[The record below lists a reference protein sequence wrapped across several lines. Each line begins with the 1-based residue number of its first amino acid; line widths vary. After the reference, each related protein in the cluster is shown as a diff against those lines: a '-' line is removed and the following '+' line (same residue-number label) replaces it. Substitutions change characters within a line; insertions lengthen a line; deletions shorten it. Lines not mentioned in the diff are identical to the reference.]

1 MEVVFMPSAN
11 APARDQNDELQDI
24 LGDILKGLQNKFV
37 RPVLNENSRLLT
49 VLEEMKKTDRA
60 GIEDLKER
68 VIRLEQKVD
77 EIPLLVLTSIRDA
90 INQASGGA

>member
-1 MEVVFMPSAN
+1 MPSVKAQ
-11 APARDQNDELQDI
+11 PREGNDELQDI
-24 LGDILKGLQNKFV
+24 LGDILLGLKEKFV
-37 RPVLNENSRLLT
+37 QP
-49 VLEEMKKTDRA
+49 VLEENNRLLATVEEMKRVDRA
-60 GIEDLKER
+60 GMEELRDR

>member
-1 MEVVFMPSAN
+1 MLSAN
-11 APARDQNDELQDI
+11 AQPREHTDELQDI
-24 LGDILKGLQNKFV
+24 LGDILQGLQEKFV

-49 VLEEMKKTDRA
+49 TLEEIKKVDRA

>member
-1 MEVVFMPSAN
+1 MPPAN
-11 APARDQNDELQDI
+11 AQPREHNDELQDI
-24 LGDILKGLQNKFV
+24 LGDILQGLQDKFV
-37 RPVLNENSRLLT
+37 QPVLNENSRLLT
-49 VLEEMKKTDRA
+49 TLEEIKKVDRA

-90 INQASGGA
+90 INQASGGE

>member
-1 MEVVFMPSAN
+1 MSFVNASAREQ
-11 APARDQNDELQDI
+11 ADELQGI
-24 LGDILKGLQNKFV
+24 LGDILKGLQDKFV
-37 RPVLNENSRLLT
+37 RPVLNENGKLLT
-49 VLEEMKKTDRA
+49 TLEEMKITDRA
-60 GIEDLKER
+60 AMEDLKER

>member
-1 MEVVFMPSAN
+1 MPSAN

>member
-1 MEVVFMPSAN
+1 MPSVDAQ
-11 APARDQNDELQDI
+11 PREHNDELQDI
-24 LGDILKGLQNKFV
+24 LGDILKGLQDKFV

-49 VLEEMKKTDRA
+49 TLEEIKKVDQA

>member
-1 MEVVFMPSAN
+1 MPSAN
-11 APARDQNDELQDI
+11 TQPQEHNDELQGI
-24 LGDILKGLQNKFV
+24 LGDILQGLQDKFV
-37 RPVLNENSRLLT
+37 RPVLNENSRLFT
-49 VLEEMKKTDRA
+49 TLEEMKKVDRA

>member
-1 MEVVFMPSAN
+1 MDMPSVDAQPREN
-11 APARDQNDELQDI
+11 NDELQDI
-24 LGDILKGLQNKFV
+24 LGDILKGLQDKFV

-49 VLEEMKKTDRA
+49 TLEEIKKVDQA

>member
-1 MEVVFMPSAN
+1 MPPAN
-11 APARDQNDELQDI
+11 AQPREHNDELQDI
-24 LGDILKGLQNKFV
+24 LGDILQGLQDKFV

-49 VLEEMKKTDRA
+49 TLEEIKKVDRA

-90 INQASGGA
+90 INQASGGE